1 MVTEMFYDV
10 FAKEYVLDR
19 EEIAPPER
27 YIPIVSPIVRGTN
40 YYIES
45 WCVNDDPNESLNI
58 AFFEEDY
65 CDPTMHSMIIE
76 TTCKKNDCI
85 LTRLRYIIYPSKKFD
100 EIYNSLMED
109 IRNVY

>member
-1 MVTEMFYDV
+1 MVAEIFYDV

-27 YIPIVSPIVRGTN
+27 YMLIVRGTN
-40 YYIES
+40 LYIES
-45 WCVNDDPNESLNI
+45 WCVNNDPMEILNI
-58 AFFEEDY
+58 AFLEEDY

-76 TTCKKNDCI
+76 NTCKKNDCL

-100 EIYNSLMED
+100 EIYDSLME
-109 IRNVY
+109 